1 MVTGLRR
8 RNSPKVTSRI
18 LNFLKRALDRAL
30 RTSCIGTSPKFVKK
44 FLIFGFM
51 SLSIWMVSVNSRM
64 SGIDLSKTTHRNA
77 RMAPALDPLTAWT
90 SRVSTWDN

>member
-1 MVTGLRR
+1 
-8 RNSPKVTSRI
+8 
-18 LNFLKRALDRAL
+18 
-30 RTSCIGTSPKFVKK
+30 
-44 FLIFGFM
+44 M